1 MRDKLKKQEQKRRI
15 NIQETAVSE
24 QANLLPTLVLG
35 AGAWGT
41 ALAMAMARN
50 GHETWLWGRDKLHCA
65 EMQTSRE
72 NAKYLPGIAFP
83 DALSVVDDVHK
94 ALQNCGHVL
103 ISVPSKAFVES
114 LQMIK
119 PVLAA
124 TTPVSWATKGLAPDT
139 GELLYDVARSVL
151 GESHPL
157 AVISGPSFAAEVA
170 ANLPTAFTVASED
183 GDFAKQLAG
192 LFHSPTLRVYTTYD
206 VLGVQIG
213 GTVKNVLAISAGIS
227 DGLGYGANAR
237 AALITRGMAEIRR
250 LAAALGAE
258 TETLFGLSGI
268 GDLILTCT
276 DDQSRNRQLGLAIGR
291 GLSVDDAVKFVGKTV
306 EGMHAAREV
315 MLRARQADIE
325 MPIVEQVCKILFEGY
340 DPRESVQALLCR
352 EQKAELTP
360 PVN

>member
-1 MRDKLKKQEQKRRI
+1 MATQAKL
-15 NIQETAVSE
+15 S
-24 QANLLPTLVLG
+24 PTLVIG

-41 ALAMAMARN
+41 ALAMAIARN
-50 GHETWLWGRDKLHCA
+50 GDEVWLWGRDQTQQV
-65 EMQTSRE
+65 EMRQSRE
-72 NAKYLPGIAFP
+72 NGRYLPAVRFP
-83 DALSVVDDVHK
+83 DTLSLVENFEQAVK
-94 ALQNCGHVL
+94 QCRHVL
-103 ISVPSKAFVES
+103 ISVPSIAFTET
-114 LQMIK
+114 LKTIQPLLK
-119 PVLAA
+119 Q
-124 TTPVSWATKGLAPDT
+124 TTPVSWATKGLTPET
-139 GELLYDVARSVL
+139 GQFLFDAAQEIL
-151 GESHPL
+151 GQQHPL
-157 AVISGPSFAAEVA
+157 AVLSGPSFAAEVA
-170 ANLPTAFTVASED
+170 ANLPTAVTVASPD
-183 GDFAKQLAG
+183 QMFAADLAS
-192 LFHSPTLRVYTTYD
+192 LMHSPTLRVYTTHD

-276 DDQSRNRQLGLAIGR
+276 DDQSRNRQLGLAIGK
-291 GLSVDDAVKFVGKTV
+291 GLSVDDAVKAVGKTV

-315 MLRARQADIE
+315 LLRAEQVGVE

-352 EQKAELTP
+352 EQKAELMHPTE
-360 PVN
+360 NQLN